1 MIQRLFSMLLVVW
14 LAASIAFFALRILPG
29 DAIEAQLAIGGVSE
43 SQIDA
48 QRESLGL
55 NDPLP
60 EQYARYMLGLLR
72 GDMGNS
78 LTNRLPVTE
87 LIFTRLH
94 HTITLT
100 ALTMLV
106 SILLAISI
114 GLWAAQ
120 DNGWMPRLLINI
132 SLSMPIYW
140 SATLAI
146 ILFAAELNWLPASGV
161 GSVRNLILP
170 VGVLSFNV
178 MGGMAQIVQTNVRMV
193 QQATFVQ
200 VAHSKGLTK
209 RRIRLWH
216 ILRVGLIPLVTVAAL
231 QTGFLLSGTVITEQ
245 IFVRPGVGRL
255 LLESTI
261 SQDYPVVQGIVVFS
275 AVFYVLLNA
284 IADVMHR
291 LLDPRLGW

>member
-14 LAASIAFFALRILPG
+14 LAASTAFFMLRILPG

-43 SQIDA
+43 SQINA

-72 GDMGNS
+72 GDMGDS
-78 LTNRLPVTE
+78 LTYRLPVTE

-94 HTITLT
+94 HTITLA
-100 ALTMLV
+100 ALTMFV

-120 DNGWMPRLLINI
+120 DNGWIARLLINI
-132 SLSMPIYW
+132 SLSVPIYW

-146 ILFAAELNWLPASGV
+146 IIFVAELNWLSASG
-161 GSVRNLILP
+161 NLILP

-178 MGGMAQIVQTNVRMV
+178 MGGMAQVVQTNVRMV
-193 QQATFVQ
+193 QQATFIQ
-200 VAHSKGLTK
+200 VARSKGLTE

-216 ILRVGLIPLVTVAAL
+216 ILRVALIPLVTIAAL

-284 IADVMHR
+284 IADILHR